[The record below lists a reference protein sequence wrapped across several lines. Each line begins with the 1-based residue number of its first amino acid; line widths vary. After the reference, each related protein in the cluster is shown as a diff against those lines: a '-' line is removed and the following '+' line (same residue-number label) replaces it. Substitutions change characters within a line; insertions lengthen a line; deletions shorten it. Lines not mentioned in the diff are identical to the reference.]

1 MDADVVI
8 IGAGPAGVQAAIHAA
23 RKKAAT
29 VLVGKTGN
37 SAMHGTELENYFGFQ
52 QVQSG
57 TDILMHGIEQAKS
70 FGCTVLD
77 MNVMSLSREGDL
89 FTAALEDGTTV
100 SARALIVATG
110 TSRIKLGVPGE
121 REFAN
126 GKGVSY
132 CAVCDCNFYRQKT
145 VALVGGQ
152 AEAVADAEMLN
163 KQVLTLDPK
172 AICLS

>member
-1 MDADVVI
+1 MED
-8 IGAGPAGVQAAIHAA
+8 
-23 RKKAAT
+23 
-29 VLVGKTGN
+29 
-37 SAMHGTELENYFGFQ
+37 ELLSLMFNDSFTGFQ
-52 QVQSG
+52 VTG
-57 TDILMHGIEQAKS
+57 KEQA
-70 FGCTVLD
+70 FEADAV
-77 MNVMSLSREGDL
+77 
-89 FTAALEDGTTV
+89 
-100 SARALIVATG
+100 IVATG
-110 TSRIKLGVPGE
+110 ASRQSLNVPGVK
-121 REFAN
+121 EFA